1 MKIEGSD
8 WIYSKKVKEHFME
21 PKNFLKNLKDV
32 KNFDGHGRVGNTKC
46 GDLMEM
52 WIKVKNDKIVDVKWK
67 TFGCASA
74 IASTSMLS
82 EMLKE
87 KGGMKLEKALKL
99 TGKDIM
105 KRLGGLP
112 AIKIHCSVLGDQA
125 LRAAIC
131 DYTKKNKRT
140 NLKVEKPIEEEHH

>member
-1 MKIEGSD
+1 MKVDGQD
-8 WIYSKKVKEHFME
+8 WFYSKKVKEHFFK
-21 PKNFLKNLKDV
+21 PKNFLKDEKDI
-32 KNFDGHGRVGNTKC
+32 KNYNGHGKTGNVKC

-87 KGGMKLEKALKL
+87 KGGMQLEKALKL
-99 TGKDIM
+99 TGKDIID
-105 KRLGGLP
+105 KLEGLP

-125 LRAAIC
+125 LREAIK
-131 DYTKKNKRT
+131 DYQTK
-140 NLKVEKPIEEEHH
+140 EKQ